1 MKNNNKGN
9 EVNRHSVIIV
19 KTGRVLDMMF
29 SPVGGNPEYCGI
41 VHFRRWQSAVDYACG
56 FVKSNKYTVTIR
68 RNGKKVSYYS
78 NFSD

>member
-9 EVNRHSVIIV
+9 EVNRHSVISV
-19 KTGRVLDMMF
+19 KTG
-29 SPVGGNPEYCGI
+29 SIHNIPNICGI
-41 VHFRRWQSAVDYACG
+41 VHFRTWHGTVDYACG